1 MKSRSPFLI
10 TLAVLL
16 SLTILV
22 PPEVP
27 AQGTQRAG
35 QISRAIPEV
44 AIARG
49 AQNMPALVKTMV
61 DWGDAVRTGDGGRA
75 RVALDDGSVLNVGS
89 SSTLMVTQHNAASQ
103 QTQIE
108 LTYGR
113 VRSQV
118 IKQSKPNAKF
128 EIHTAVGVAGVVG
141 TDFFLGYMNDLF
153 QIIVFEG
160 HVKFCNLD
168 GICVDVL
175 AGQIATI
182 RDGHQPPDQP
192 DESHSFRTDR
202 SGGSDKRGIV
212 LHGEPSSPSFHR
224 RADYCHYRGCSHSG
238 RGRTD
243 RHARQPSCAG
253 GVQEFGHSLLGKTS
267 ITILVCIEVLLFQG
281 FRHSFSHPKSHF
293 RASNRWCP
301 RGDAQPF
308 SRIQLIFGLPARQW
322 RPKSRRNTSQRA
334 R

>member
-10 TLAVLL
+10 ALTVLL

-22 PPEVP
+22 PPDVP

-89 SSTLMVTQHNAASQ
+89 SSTLMVTQQNAASQ

-192 DESHSFRTDR
+192 GKATPSELTEAAVATNVGLSFT
-202 SGGSDKRGIV
+202 GNAPPPHHFTAGQIIAITAAVVIPAVVVPIV
-212 LHGEPSSPSFHR
+212 THG
-224 RADYCHYRGCSHSG
+224 
-238 RGRTD
+238 
-243 RHARQPSCAG
+243 
-253 GVQEFGHSLLGKTS
+253 
-267 ITILVCIEVLLFQG
+267 
-281 FRHSFSHPKSHF
+281 SHPAPVICKNL
-293 RASNRWCP
+293 AAAC
-301 RGDAQPF
+301 
-308 SRIQLIFGLPARQW
+308 
-322 RPKSRRNTSQRA
+322 
-334 R
+334 